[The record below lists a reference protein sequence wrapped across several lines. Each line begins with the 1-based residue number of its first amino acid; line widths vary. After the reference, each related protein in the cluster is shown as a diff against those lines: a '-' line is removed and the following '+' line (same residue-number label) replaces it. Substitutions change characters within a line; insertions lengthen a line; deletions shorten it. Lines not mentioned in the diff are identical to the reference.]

1 MDLETTTYSKYEY
14 ELTTENVTQPCYMG
28 STRLTPKILF

>member
-14 ELTTENVTQPCYMG
+14 ELTTEWDTTIPDGINSIDP
-28 STRLTPKILF
+28 

>member
-14 ELTTENVTQPCYMG
+14 ESTTENGTQPCHMG
-28 STRLTPKILF
+28 STQLTPKALF

>member
-14 ELTTENVTQPCYMG
+14 ESTTENGTQPFHMG
-28 STRLTPKILF
+28 STQLTLQALF

>member
-14 ELTTENVTQPCYMG
+14 ELTENGTQPCQMG
-28 STRLTPKILF
+28 STQLTPKALF